1 MVKSSGAPTIRRRGS
16 CLIGQVRKDLL
27 AEGENATLITML
39 SNLLLSI
46 FKITTGIFI
55 GSIALIASG
64 LDALT
69 DLIASLAVLLGLKF
83 SQKDPSKRF
92 PYGYY
97 RMETLA
103 TLIVAIFI
111 FFFGINVLIESIRII
126 IDPSTLTQPVIGLLI
141 SLFSIL
147 AAFVLFQYNMKIGT
161 KIASNALIGTAKE
174 FQLDI
179 ITNSLVFIG
188 ILAHIIE
195 FPQLEGLVGLMISFL
210 IIKTGLQFGRNS
222 LLTLLDAID
231 DPDIIN
237 QIQSVV
243 SEFPE
248 VQKVTNVRIR
258 RSGPYYFADI
268 KIQMPATETVQ
279 SLAQVTHKLE
289 SSLKDKI
296 SQLDSIMI
304 SVDPIVKTVL
314 KVALAVSSVETQL
327 TDIPAEHFGL
337 APAFLIAEIDIQN
350 QTILSKLIVENP
362 HRQAERKRGIL
373 GAEFLNKEGIDI
385 LLIKDPDTFGVG
397 PKAILAENNV
407 LVEPFRGKTIQ
418 EILDKFSIHQKR
430 VITENIY

>member
-27 AEGENATLITML
+27 AEGEKATLITML

-69 DLIASLAVLLGLKF
+69 DLIASLAVLIGLRF